1 MISNGIINTLMLAN
15 PVKKLLLPIAQQRI
29 LLPLPEYNSDN
40 LNLLKPQSFWCSNK
54 CDSLMKCLK
63 INNSNIKCIKDG
75 SLINSIQSSTYN
87 VFKMTYNLK
96 IKNYSYSN
104 VDSVVGVIG
113 KAYYN
118 EKLEKYHQEVDILL
132 YSLRDIKLQNEY
144 GFFIKTPKELIFFK
158 NELMDI
164 NHIYT
169 NIKLID
175 LDKMKKNSL

>member
-1 MISNGIINTLMLAN
+1 M
-15 PVKKLLLPIAQQRI
+15 
-29 LLPLPEYNSDN
+29 
-40 LNLLKPQSFWCSNK
+40 
-54 CDSLMKCLK
+54 
-63 INNSNIKCIKDG
+63 
-75 SLINSIQSSTYN
+75 
-87 VFKMTYNLK
+87 K

-104 VDSVVGVIG
+104 LDSVVSVIG
-113 KAYYN
+113 QAYYN
-118 EKLEKYHQEVDILL
+118 EKLEEYHQEVDILL

-175 LDKMKKNSL
+175 LDKMKKN